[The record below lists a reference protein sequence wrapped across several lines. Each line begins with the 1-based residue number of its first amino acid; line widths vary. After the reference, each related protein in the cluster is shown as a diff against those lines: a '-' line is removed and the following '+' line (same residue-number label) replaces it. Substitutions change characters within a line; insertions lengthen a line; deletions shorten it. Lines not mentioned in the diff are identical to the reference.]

1 MSSSGVI
8 PVVEIVRRMLLKRAV
23 RVQRSSG
30 FVLAAMA
37 FVCVVAMMFCVTGV
51 PPDQKSLQRQSCPKK
66 VLHSALS
73 RRDPINKPSVSQVA
87 LPVQREKLD
96 AWQFDVAKNSSTVSV
111 SLEMV
116 RWISGRSPPFC

>member
-51 PPDQKSLQRQSCPKK
+51 PPGSGVRMGID
-66 VLHSALS
+66 
-73 RRDPINKPSVSQVA
+73 RD
-87 LPVQREKLD
+87 LD
-96 AWQFDVAKNSSTVSV
+96 GILD
-111 SLEMV
+111 
-116 RWISGRSPPFC
+116 GD